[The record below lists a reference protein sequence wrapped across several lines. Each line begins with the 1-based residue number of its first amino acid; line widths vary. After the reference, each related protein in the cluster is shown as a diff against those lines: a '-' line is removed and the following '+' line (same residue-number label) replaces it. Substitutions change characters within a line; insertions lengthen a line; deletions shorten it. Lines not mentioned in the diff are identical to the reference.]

1 MKMSELQE
9 KRDYY
14 PDRSLKSIY
23 FVDEQGRKQGEAVIY
38 EQNSQ
43 TVKCTEDYVDGK
55 LRARRFDQEYQEFDK
70 NGVCRKKQYKAIKG
84 DYQIIKEYD
93 KNGLISHDFHNDEV
107 YNKFWCRLVRIN
119 KVDLYYKNGKPW
131 EGDVFEVR
139 TDGTHAKY
147 FDYGHDGGCI
157 VNEQHYKG
165 GKLNG
170 TYVDTY
176 SDGASDWLLRETR
189 GEKANFKDGVLDGEY
204 EARCSNMRK
213 PDFKFIKF
221 SEYGIEP
228 KSINYSGSYRI
239 NGNFIQGVFS
249 GSIECGYQP
258 NNLYVIENG
267 KLKRSVE
274 YLGEKHWIE
283 KNYEDGKLVRASEK
297 IVERMVVFVEQG
309 TYGHEGISSLNEVE
323 YKEGKLHG
331 TSKKFNKD
339 SLLIESEIQYKNG
352 KKHGLA
358 KKYNEKGWLESETQ
372 YKDGLKHGF
381 ETKYN
386 SDGTIASQKYYE
398 NGVNCTMVH
407 KALKKAWKKVATK
420 RIDKEKAIEA
430 ETGVKTR
437 LPKMGKGAKV
447 VAMVKESIGLSK

>member
-1 MKMSELQE
+1 MSELQE

-14 PDRSLKSIY
+14 PDRSLKSVY
-23 FVDEQGRKQGEAVIY
+23 FVDEQGRKQGEAKVYI
-38 EQNSQ
+38 QNSD
-43 TVKCTEDYVDGK
+43 VVECTEDYVDDV
-55 LRARRFDQEYQEFDK
+55 LRRRERPKSKEYPGGMIEEFDE
-70 NGVCRKKQYKAIKG
+70 NGVCRKKQYKATDG
-84 DYQIIKEYD
+84 NYQVTKEYD

-107 YNKFWCRLVRIN
+107 YNKFWCRLVYIN
-119 KVDLYYKNGKPW
+119 KVDLYYKDGQPW
-131 EGDVFEVR
+131 VGDIFEVR
-139 TDGTHAKY
+139 TEGKHAKY
-147 FDYGHDGGCI
+147 FDYGYDDGCI

-176 SDGASDWLLRETR
+176 SDGASDFLLRKTR
-189 GEKANFKDGVLDGEY
+189 GEKANFKEGILDGEY
-204 EARCSNMRK
+204 KARCSNMRR
-213 PDFKFIKF
+213 PDFKFITF
-221 SEYGIEP
+221 SEYGIKP
-228 KSINYSGSYRI
+228 KSIKYSGSYRI

-249 GSIECGYQP
+249 GSIECGYHP

-274 YLGEKHWIE
+274 YLGENHWIE

-297 IVERMVVFVEQG
+297 IAERMVVFVEQD

-323 YKEGKLHG
+323 
-331 TSKKFNKD
+331 
-339 SLLIESEIQYKNG
+339 YKNG

-372 YKDGLKHGF
+372 YKDGKKHGF

-407 KALKKAWKKVATK
+407 KALKKAWNKVASK
-420 RIDKEKAIEA
+420 RIEKEKAIEA

-437 LPKMGKGAKV
+437 LPKMSKGAKIA
-447 VAMVKESIGLSK
+447 AMVKESIGLSK